1 MISKIRIATI
11 SAVAAVLAVAAPSV
25 VRAQQAEAHF
35 TIYVRST
42 VIGTEQ
48 VTVTHSAEGW
58 TIASSGRMTA
68 PSEVINRQLTAKYDE
83 SWKPLE
89 FSLDATAQGQ
99 QTTLHVTVSGTTATL
114 ELSNPTAQGQRRTET
129 IDAQALFLVNP
140 FVANFE
146 AVAARALTAPAGTT
160 LAFYQPGQGSF
171 TGLLGPSATE
181 RIQTV
186 ERVITARR
194 TPLTLQAAS
203 QPPLEAEIWSDEQG
217 RLLRLRIP
225 AQGLEIARE
234 DMAAVSTRR
243 LTMTRA
249 NDENVF
255 VPANGFSIAATISK
269 PQNMSGRLPAVI
281 LVPGS
286 GPTDR
291 DEVVSGIAVFG
302 QLSQALAEAGYLV
315 VRYDKRGVGQS
326 GGRTESATLVD
337 YAEDTRAVYR
347 ALADRKDVDPRRIA
361 LVGHSE
367 GGWLALLTA
376 SREKRIAGV
385 ALVAAVGTTGADL
398 NLYQLSHALE
408 RANRPEAE
416 RQATLDLQRR
426 IQQAVLS
433 GGGWEAISVPETVR
447 RQADT
452 PYFQSFLAFDPAKI
466 IKSAGQPILIVQ
478 GTLDKQVPADN
489 ADKLEAMAKERKN
502 APRVSVAK
510 IPGVNH
516 LLVPATT
523 GEVDEYARLSSS
535 TISQDVVSSL
545 TTWLG
550 QTLAP
555 RNR

>member
-1 MISKIRIATI
+1 MIAKLRAGVCALAGLVAMVGAP
-11 SAVAAVLAVAAPSV
+11 AVA
-25 VRAQQAEAHF
+25 RAQEANF
-35 TIYVRST
+35 NIYVRST
-42 VIGTEQ
+42 LIGTEQ
-48 VTVTHSAEGW
+48 VNLTRSADGW
-58 TIASSGRMTA
+58 TISSSGRITA
-68 PSEVINRQLTAKYDE
+68 PAEVVNRQLIAKYDRN
-83 SWKPLE
+83 WRPLE
-89 FSLDATAQGQ
+89 FTLDATTQGQ
-99 QTTLHVTVSGTTATL
+99 QTTLRVTVAGTAATL

-129 IDAQALFLVNP
+129 IDAQALFLINP

-146 AVAARALTAPAGTT
+146 AVAARSVTATPGTT
-160 LAFYQPGQGSF
+160 LFFYQPGQGTF
-171 TGLLGPSATE
+171 TGLLGAPAE
-181 RIQTV
+181 EKIQTV
-186 ERVITARR
+186 SRVITARR
-194 TPLTLQAAS
+194 TPMTLQVAS
-203 QPPLEAEIWSDEQG
+203 QPPLDTEVWADEQG
-217 RLLRLRIP
+217 RLLRFRIP

-249 NDENVF
+249 NDENIF
-255 VPANGFSIAATISK
+255 VPANGFSLAATVSK
-269 PQNMSGRLPAVI
+269 PQGASGRLPAVI

-302 QLSQALAEAGYLV
+302 QLSQALADGGYLV

-347 ALADRKDVDPRRIA
+347 AITSRKDVDPRRIA

-367 GGWLALLTA
+367 GGWLALIAA
-376 SREKRIAGV
+376 SKDKRIAGV

-398 NLYQLSHALE
+398 NLYQVSHALE

-433 GGGWEAISVPETVR
+433 GGGWETISVPDAVR

-452 PYFQSFLAFDPAKI
+452 PYFQSFLAFDPVKI
-466 IKSAGQPILIVQ
+466 IKGAEQPILIVQ
-478 GTLDKQVPADN
+478 GALDKQVPADH

-502 APRVSVAK
+502 AGPVEVAK

-516 LLVPATT
+516 LLVQATT
-523 GEVDEYARLSSS
+523 GEVDEYPRLSTS
-535 TISQDVVSSL
+535 TISKDVIASL
-545 TTWLG
+545 TSWLG
-550 QTLAP
+550 RTLAVKG
-555 RNR
+555 R